1 MASSYYQNKKIW
13 LTGAS
18 SGIGEALCKTLSTY
32 GAFLIISSRNQ
43 ESLEK
48 LRKSLA
54 YPDKCKIYPVDLSD
68 SENVEAVGSEVLK
81 KEGPIDIL
89 INNAGISQ
97 RDYAINTTEEV
108 DRQLMEVNYF
118 ANIAFAKKILP
129 SMLERGSGH
138 FVIMS
143 SVTGHLGT
151 PMRSGYAAS
160 KHALHGFYDSLRA
173 ETEANGIKTTI
184 ICPGY
189 IQTNIS
195 INALTG
201 DGSPQ
206 NKMDENTDKGMTPAH
221 LALKALNGVAQGKRE
236 IYIGGK
242 EILGI
247 YIKRYMPWLYYR
259 IIRNYKKP

>member
-18 SGIGEALCKTLSTY
+18 SGIGEALCKTLSEY
-32 GAFLIISSRNQ
+32 GAFLIISSRNG
-43 ESLEK
+43 ESLEAT
-48 LRKSLA
+48 RKSLA
-54 YPDKCKIYPVDLSD
+54 HPEKCKIYPIDLSNP
-68 SENVEAVGSEVLK
+68 ENVEEVSSLVLK
-81 KEGPIDIL
+81 AEGPIDML

-97 RDYAINTTEEV
+97 RDYAINTSAEV
-108 DRQLMEVNYF
+108 DRALMEVNYF
-118 ANIAFAKKILP
+118 ANIALTKKLLP
-129 SMLERGSGH
+129 SMLDKKSGH
-138 FVIMS
+138 FVIIS
-143 SVTGHLGT
+143 SVTGHLGA

-173 ETEANGIKTTI
+173 ETEADGIKTTL

-189 IQTNIS
+189 IQTKLS

-206 NKMDENTDKGMTPAH
+206 NKMDENIGKGMTAAI
-221 LALKALNGVAQGKRE
+221 LSKKALKGVAEGKNE

-247 YIKRYMPWLYYR
+247 YIIRYMPWLYYR